1 VEVSGNNPMTLSEQI
16 AAEELARAARLRRM
30 AGDLTNE
37 ARAIEAKYRVQRPAL
52 KKGSLQQIFKEKGL
66 W

>member
-1 VEVSGNNPMTLSEQI
+1 MTPYEQI
-16 AAEELARAARLRRM
+16 EAEELARAARLRRM

-37 ARAIEAKYRVQRPAL
+37 ARAIEAKYRVKRPPQQ
-52 KKGSLQQIFKEKGL
+52 KGSLQQIFKDKGL